1 MKLHSVKLFTF
12 VIVYLISFIKISILC
27 NFFDMVC
34 PYCKN
39 IIKGK
44 DEKVV
49 CFRCETRH
57 HKKCWDEHQGCSTD
71 DCYENPNVKFQAEN
85 VGNKTLSE
93 IKNEIAVQKKQI
105 TEEGV
110 CPQCGKGFD
119 KTLQKCFY
127 CGYDGK
133 TETVTTE
140 PKEEFHEEFAS
151 RLKEKT
157 SFKNQQ
163 RLILFTS
170 IALVSLLIV
179 LSAVFSYIRL
189 NEYYKS
195 EDYKVDLF
203 LKEWANAWES
213 RDIFKYRDLL
223 DKDYQYIEKNSKPIG
238 YDERVKRITKSFETF
253 KSIKVKVRDV
263 KIEQSDT
270 SKSNYIN
277 VRFNQTY
284 TADKKE
290 EKGIKTLR
298 LFRSEETKMQWKV
311 FREYFE

>member
-1 MKLHSVKLFTF
+1 
-12 VIVYLISFIKISILC
+12 
-27 NFFDMVC
+27 MVC

-49 CFRCETRH
+49 CFRCEARH
-57 HKKCWDEHQGCSTD
+57 HKNCWDEHKGCSTD
-71 DCYENPNVKFQAEN
+71 DCYENPNIKFQAEN

-93 IKNEIAVQKKQI
+93 IQYEIAVQKKQI
-105 TEEGV
+105 TDEGI

-127 CGYDGK
+127 CGYDEK
-133 TETVTTE
+133 IEKVTNE
-140 PKEEFHEEFAS
+140 PKEEFHEEFES

-157 SFKNQQ
+157 SFKNQR

-203 LKEWANAWES
+203 LKEWTNAWES
-213 RDIFKYRDLL
+213 KDKLKYMDLL
-223 DKDYQYIEKNSKPIG
+223 DKEYQYVEKKGKPLN
-238 YDERVKRITKSFETF
+238 YDQRVKQVTILFDTTKRVSMKISKKE
-253 KSIKVKVRDV
+253 IVKKD
-263 KIEQSDT
+263 SA
-270 SKSNYIN
+270 NYIN
-277 VRFNQTY
+277 VKISQTKK
-284 TADKKE
+284 ADKKE
-290 EKGIKTLR
+290 DNEIKTLR
-298 LFRSEETKMQWKV
+298 LYKSVETNNQWKV
-311 FREYFE
+311 FREYSE

>member
-1 MKLHSVKLFTF
+1 
-12 VIVYLISFIKISILC
+12 
-27 NFFDMVC
+27 MVC

-49 CFRCETRH
+49 CFRCEARH
-57 HKKCWDEHQGCSTD
+57 HKKCWDEHKGCSTE
-71 DCYENPNVKFQAEN
+71 DCYENPNIKFQAEN

-93 IKNEIAVQKKQI
+93 IQYEIAVQKKQI
-105 TEEGV
+105 TDEGI

-127 CGYDGK
+127 CGYDEK
-133 TETVTTE
+133 IEKVTNE
-140 PKEEFHEEFAS
+140 PKEEFHEEFES

-157 SFKNQQ
+157 SFKNQR

-213 RDIFKYRDLL
+213 KDKLKYMDLL
-223 DKDYQYIEKNSKPIG
+223 DKEYQYVEKKGKPLN
-238 YDERVKRITKSFETF
+238 YDQRVKQVTILFDTTKRVSMKISKKE
-253 KSIKVKVRDV
+253 IVKKD
-263 KIEQSDT
+263 SA
-270 SKSNYIN
+270 NYIN
-277 VRFNQTY
+277 VKISQTKK
-284 TADKKE
+284 ADKKE
-290 EKGIKTLR
+290 DNEIKTLR
-298 LFRSEETKMQWKV
+298 LYKSVETNNQWKV

>member
-1 MKLHSVKLFTF
+1 
-12 VIVYLISFIKISILC
+12 
-27 NFFDMVC
+27 MVC

-49 CFRCETRH
+49 CFRCEARH
-57 HKKCWDEHQGCSTD
+57 HKNCWDEHKGCSTE
-71 DCYENPNVKFQAEN
+71 DCYENPNIKFQAEN

-93 IKNEIAVQKKQI
+93 IQYEIALQKKQI
-105 TEEGV
+105 TEEGI

-127 CGYDGK
+127 CGYDEK
-133 TETVTTE
+133 IEKVTNE
-140 PKEEFHEEFAS
+140 PKEEFHEEFES

-157 SFKNQQ
+157 NFKNQR

-170 IALVSLLIV
+170 IGLVSLLILV
-179 LSAVFSYIRL
+179 SAIFSYLRL
-189 NEYYKS
+189 NDYYKS
-195 EDYKVDLF
+195 EDYKVNLF
-203 LKEWANAWES
+203 LKEWTSAWES
-213 RDIFKYRDLL
+213 RDIFKYRELL
-223 DKDYQYIEKNSKPIG
+223 DKDYQYVEKSGKPIG
-238 YDERVKRITKSFETF
+238 YDERVKRITKSFETY
-253 KSIKVKVRDV
+253 KSIKVKIRDV
-263 KIEQSDT
+263 KIEPIDST
-270 SKSNYIN
+270 KKNYIN
-277 VRFNQTY
+277 VKFNQTY